1 MKTILKKGKSAIRIL
16 FLIVIMDFIF
26 QYILVFFSAFSTT
39 NFLEINDTSQYML
52 VSGALGH
59 ERFPRKQERGGT
71 WNTSE
76 FQI

>member
-1 MKTILKKGKSAIRIL
+1 MKNNNKNFIPDCDNG
-16 FLIVIMDFIF
+16 FDF
-26 QYILVFFSAFSTT
+26 S
-39 NFLEINDTSQYML
+39 INDTSQYML